1 MCTLEEIFAVKG
13 EREERQTPVTAAFS
27 RLPLRR
33 RLNNSL
39 FSTTQESTF
48 QVRAIFN
55 VKRTYSTLLYLMK
68 SASPLFQNCTAVTK

>member
-1 MCTLEEIFAVKG
+1 MCTLKEIFAVRG
-13 EREERQTPVTAAFS
+13 DREGRQMLGIAAFS
-27 RLPLRR
+27 RLPFRR
-33 RLNNSL
+33 RLKNSM

-68 SASPLFQNCTAVTK
+68 SASPMFQNCTAVTK